1 MLWLL
6 SLIPN
11 LRAPYSAPE
20 GHFCQPGVLVLHC
33 LTFLHVYL
41 DNLLLSDDLGT
52 VAAFAA
58 VLGVDALALA
68 LALDAHGLDLLHH
81 ARPNLLDV
89 NLHPS
94 PLAHRALLHR
104 PLLPTNACR
113 ETGTR
118 LYSSL
123 KRGSAGRHHRR
134 VMSHETGHC
143 GLNSIHNHKKPCGRV
158 WMILAKQTI
167 SRY

>member
-1 MLWLL
+1 MAHTKGVLIAAALWLPPL
-6 SLIPN
+6 TPN
-11 LRAPYSAPE
+11 LRVPQSTPE
-20 GHFCQPGVLVLHC
+20 THFCQPGVLGLRC
-33 LTFLHVYL
+33 LTFLHVHL

-52 VAAFAA
+52 IAAFAA

-94 PLAHRALLHR
+94 PLAYRALLNR
-104 PLLPTNACR
+104 PLLPTNACE

-123 KRGSAGRHHRR
+123 KRGSADATAEGD
-134 VMSHETGHC
+134 E
-143 GLNSIHNHKKPCGRV
+143 P
-158 WMILAKQTI
+158 
-167 SRY
+167 

>member
-1 MLWLL
+1 MPKVGSSDAGRSHSQAGGESPRQSLEGTLLAPCGLLPEMAPQAGTVQQHKGHASVLWLL

-68 LALDAHGLDLLHH
+68 LALDAHGLDLL
-81 ARPNLLDV
+81 
-89 NLHPS
+89 
-94 PLAHRALLHR
+94 
-104 PLLPTNACR
+104 
-113 ETGTR
+113 
-118 LYSSL
+118 
-123 KRGSAGRHHRR
+123 
-134 VMSHETGHC
+134 
-143 GLNSIHNHKKPCGRV
+143 
-158 WMILAKQTI
+158 
-167 SRY
+167 